1 MPKAQLIEKILIEKF
16 KFTEFRG
23 VQRPVIER
31 LLAGR
36 SVLSLMPTGTGKSLC
51 YQLMAFLQN
60 PDEIV
65 LVISPLIALMQD
77 QVQKAQDLGLRAT
90 FINSSISAE
99 EKQKRLKGLTENK
112 FQILFVTPERFKKND
127 FLEVIKI
134 LKISLFVVDEAHCAS
149 LWGHDF
155 RPDYA
160 KLGQLAKLCNS
171 PTVLALTATAT
182 PPVQKEICEILGL
195 NFETDLILGGIE
207 RPELSLSVID
217 IYGETEKFEA
227 MYKVIS
233 ENQNV
238 SGIVYFT
245 LIHTLDKFAQYLAQ
259 KSASNKILF
268 TKYNGD
274 LPPHLRRQSQ
284 KDFISDRIQWI
295 LATPA
300 FGLGVDKPNIR
311 FVLHSEIP
319 STIESYFQEV
329 GRAGR
334 DGNSAQAILFYDQED
349 VSIQMQ
355 FLDWAY
361 PEAEFIKKVYLLI
374 EKNFDQVSIE
384 GFDYL
389 REQMVF
395 KNRKDFRVNA
405 AVSILN
411 RWGCLEEV
419 ETKFGFKALT
429 PPTDQNF
436 TDENQSLLKKEHQ
449 KKLLEILRWAQN
461 TEVCRLK
468 TIYKYFG
475 HDVSEDCEKCDVC
488 SKK

>member
-1 MPKAQLIEKILIEKF
+1 MLEQLLLDKF
-16 KFTEFRG
+16 KFAQFRG
-23 VQRPVIER
+23 VQKKVIER
-31 LLAGR
+31 LMSGS

-51 YQLMAFLQN
+51 YQYMAFLQKS
-60 PDEIV
+60 DEIV

-90 FINSSISAE
+90 FINSSISADE
-99 EKQKRLKGLTENK
+99 KRLRLKNLTENK
-112 FQILFVTPERFKKND
+112 YQILFVTPERFKKND
-127 FLEVIKI
+127 FLEVIQKT
-134 LKISLFVVDEAHCAS
+134 KVSLFVVDEAHCAS

-160 KLGQLAKLCNS
+160 RLHEFALICKNPKI
-171 PTVLALTATAT
+171 LALTATAT
-182 PPVQKEICEILGL
+182 PRVQKEICKILQL
-195 NFETDLILGGIE
+195 DFENDLILGGIE
-207 RPELSLSVID
+207 RPELALSVID

-227 MYKVIS
+227 MYKVMQD
-233 ENQNV
+233 NQSV
-238 SGIVYFT
+238 SGIVYFS
-245 LIHTLDKFAQYLAQ
+245 LILTLDKFAQFLSRKNIQ
-259 KSASNKILF
+259 F
-268 TKYNGD
+268 TLYHGD
-274 LPPHLRRQSQ
+274 LPPHVRRRNQ
-284 KDFISDRIQWI
+284 KEFISDQIHWI

-311 FVLHSEIP
+311 YVLHSEIP
-319 STIESYFQEV
+319 STLESYFQEV

-334 DGNSAQAILFYDQED
+334 DGQNAQATLFYDQED

-361 PEAEFIKKVYLLI
+361 PDKEFIKKVYLLI
-374 EKNFDQVSIE
+374 EKNEAQVSLE
-384 GFDYL
+384 GFEYL

-419 ETKFGFKALT
+419 DTKFGYKAIC
-429 PPTDQNF
+429 PPDENLFQN
-436 TDENQSLLKKEHQ
+436 ENQSELKKEHQ

-461 TEVCRLK
+461 TENCRLK
-468 TIYKYFG
+468 SIYLYFG
-475 HDVSEDCEKCDVC
+475 HNAVEDCKKCDVC
-488 SKK
+488 VKN